1 VPVGENDVDRLQEQR
16 IGERAMVRQVRGE
29 KRLIDIEALR
39 EHFPA
44 ARYFNGGLQ
53 QANGGRAHTA

>member
-1 VPVGENDVDRLQEQR
+1 
-16 IGERAMVRQVRGE
+16 MVRQVRGE